1 MIRAFV
7 VALIALGYILIVGT
21 PFVIHAAIT
30 GHTDSLYSMARLGTR
45 LVLWLGGVR
54 LEVNGR
60 ERIPA
65 GHAVVF
71 MPNHQSN
78 YDGPALFSIL
88 PPVLVLA
95 KKEFFRVPVLGR
107 AMLLRGFV
115 PVDRRDR
122 DKAIEAVEAAVK
134 RLKAGHSFLVFP
146 EGTRSRDGRVQLF
159 KKGVFVMAIKAGVPI
174 VPISISGSS
183 KIMPKGKFRITPGTI
198 RITFHD
204 SIPTEGHPVEDRDR
218 LREEVREAILRGLS
232 SDEWP
237 PETQAREA
245 AAGDHVQV
253 EPPRSP

>member
-7 VALIALGYILIVGT
+7 VVLIALGYILIVGT

-30 GHTDSLYSMARLGTR
+30 GNTDPLYGIARWGTK

-60 ERIPA
+60 EKIPA

-88 PPVLVLA
+88 PPILVLG

-107 AMLLRGFV
+107 AVLLRGFV

-146 EGTRSRDGRVQLF
+146 EGTRSRDGRLQLF
-159 KKGVFVMAIKAGVPI
+159 KKGAFVMAIKAGVPV

-198 RITFHD
+198 RITFHQ
-204 SIPTEGHPVEDRDR
+204 SIPTSNTTLDDRAR
-218 LREEVREAILRGLS
+218 LRDEVRQIILRGLS

-237 PETQAREA
+237 LETQAGEA
-245 AAGDHVQV
+245 GPGDQAQV
-253 EPPRSP
+253 PSPRSP

>member
-1 MIRAFV
+1 MIRAFG
-7 VALIALGYILIVGT
+7 VALVAFGYILIVGT
-21 PFVIHAAIT
+21 PLVLHAAIT
-30 GHTDSLYSMARLGTR
+30 GNTDPLYGVARWGTK

-60 ERIPA
+60 EKIPA
-65 GHAVVF
+65 GRAVVF

-134 RLKAGHSFLVFP
+134 LLKAGHSFLVFP
-146 EGTRSRDGRVQLF
+146 EGTRSRDGRLQQF
-159 KKGVFVMAIKAGVPI
+159 KKGVFVMALEAGSPV
-174 VPISISGSS
+174 VPISVSGSS
-183 KIMPKGKFRITPGTI
+183 KIMPKGTLRITPGTI
-198 RITFHD
+198 RITFHNP
-204 SIPTEGHPVEDRDR
+204 IPTEGHPVEDRDW
-218 LREEVREAILRGLS
+218 LRDEARQMILRGLT

-237 PETQAREA
+237 LET
-245 AAGDHVQV
+245 
-253 EPPRSP
+253 PRSP